1 MKIILVGERCY
12 CTAKEDFS
20 LNKLK
25 EEIKQ
30 HLKMKR
36 NSFAYNYSIKI
47 FIECFRYAKDLK
59 KEYIDY
65 YMQEYDNFKI
75 YLYQKE
81 LLEKNEIALLMLN
94 DNQTVLKL
102 QPSLNN
108 YNVKSII
115 ENDENRVKIL
125 NEILEKLNL

>member
-1 MKIILVGERCY
+1 MQM
-12 CTAKEDFS
+12 
-20 LNKLK
+20 N
-25 EEIKQ
+25 
-30 HLKMKR
+30 
-36 NSFAYNYSIKI
+36 
-47 FIECFRYAKDLK
+47 LK
-59 KEYIDY
+59 KEYMDY

-115 ENDENRVKIL
+115 ENDENIVKIL